1 MIIKSILQT
10 MLSQRKRGLSEELC
24 VAIAIELSKTK
35 YDACDTITAFFHRPG
50 ADAVQEI
57 AKESKDWKFSL
68 GK

>member
-10 MLSQRKRGLSEELC
+10 MLSQHKRGLSEEMC
-24 VAIAIELSKTK
+24 VGIAIELCKNK

-50 ADAVQEI
+50 SDSVSEI
-57 AKESKDWKFSL
+57 AKTENEFNFSL